1 MITKRKRIILVLLS
15 SLFVGGCQM
24 SDEQSIETKSLDQKP
39 SEVAIEELP
48 NTRALQDEFTREMIK
63 STKETEKG
71 YYTLESKT
79 GEYEMLF
86 PAGGGISEKLYSY
99 TENQIESYVIG
110 AVYGDQVEAQIRIN
124 YNQELYNDK
133 KGVNY
138 SIDFLTNNLGI
149 SSAFE
154 KVDLKNRTLYIAPF
168 KVDEDAVGYA
178 AYVYPKSQKGGVRV
192 VYSVG
197 CNQLQVQCEPSNEK
211 IKDRAHKVMSSITF
225 K

>member
-1 MITKRKRIILVLLS
+1 MFIKGKGIVALLLS

-24 SDEQSIETKSLDQKP
+24 SDEQSRKTKPLDQKP

-48 NTRALQDEFTREMIK
+48 NARALQDEFTRDMIK

-86 PAGGGISEKLYSY
+86 PAGGGISETLYSY

-110 AVYGDQVEAQIRIN
+110 AVYDDQVEAQIRIN

-133 KGVNY
+133 KGVSY

-178 AYVYPKSQKGGVRV
+178 AYVHPKSQKGGVKV